1 MNANC
6 IRVKT
11 RVIVVSMTTAPERS
25 ADAAAHTRPAADRA
39 GNTASS
45 SSSSSS
51 ATTASPYPTRYRE
64 AEDRSRRIGRALK
77 HIAGVGQLD
86 EKLMDR
92 LGRGYLH
99 KDEPGA
105 TIARAMRTR
114 SGEPGAVSR
123 RQLDEGLTSGSDGLP
138 ADSPEA
144 LRDYLTLLEDT
155 PDWVDWDLI
164 ERGQKAYLRFGQ
176 NAADILLQLSLIGG
190 YRFGGPT
197 DLLVAT
203 GGLTGNTTLRRLG
216 ETSHWTMSLSIP
228 DGLRPGGEAWRLT
241 AHVRAMH
248 AVVNDVMEPRWDSD
262 RWGLP
267 INQTDLA
274 STLGLFDAVVLLGVR
289 TLGVPIS
296 REDSAAVM
304 HVWRYVGWLMGV
316 DDDLLVDRERQR
328 HRINYHILQ
337 AQAGMSEAG
346 PQLTQALVD
355 AHRQRHRC
363 GPLPRVQAWFGHQ
376 RLLSMLTVLLGRESM
391 REFGLPI
398 RPPWAHAYLFP
409 LNAWRYRTP
418 WGRARLESW
427 GRKVRARE
435 RKETFGDAEA
445 DIGRPQTG

>member
-1 MNANC
+1 
-6 IRVKT
+6 
-11 RVIVVSMTTAPERS
+11 MTTAPERPGNAS
-25 ADAAAHTRPAADRA
+25 DSAHTQPTADGRAA
-39 GNTASS
+39 NSS
-45 SSSSSS
+45 SSSTS
-51 ATTASPYPTRYRE
+51 APTGTHASPYPTRYRE

-77 HIAGVGQLD
+77 HIARVDEVD

-92 LGRGYLH
+92 LGRGYLE
-99 KDEPGA
+99 KDQPGA
-105 TIARAMRTR
+105 AIAKAMRKR
-114 SGEPGAVSR
+114 AGEPGAVSR
-123 RQLDEGLTSGSDGLP
+123 RQLDEGLTSGTAGLP
-138 ADSPEA
+138 HDAPAA

-155 PDWVDWDLI
+155 PEWVDWEKI
-164 ERGQKAYLRFGQ
+164 ERGQKVYLTFGQ

-216 ETSHWTMSLSIP
+216 ETSHWTMSLSIK

-248 AVVNDVMEPRWDSD
+248 AVVNDAMEPRWDAD

-289 TLGVPIS
+289 TLGVPVS
-296 REDSAAVM
+296 RRDSDAVM

-316 DDDLLVDRERQR
+316 DDDLLVDRELDR
-328 HRINYHILQ
+328 HRINYHILLS
-337 AQAGMSEAG
+337 QAGMSEAG

-355 AHRQRHRC
+355 AQSKRHRA
-363 GPLPRVQAWFGHQ
+363 GPFPRLRARVGHE

-391 REFGLPI
+391 KEFGLPV
-398 RPPWAHAYLFP
+398 RPPWAHAYLFA
-409 LNAWRYRTP
+409 LNAARYRTP
-418 WGRARLESW
+418 FGRARLESW
-427 GRKVRARE
+427 GLKVRARE

-445 DIGRPQTG
+445 DIGRPQTD